1 MSVPTRLAAFAA
13 VLGLAFG
20 GAALAGA
27 AIDLTDEGV
36 TVADVGHG
44 GGHETASEDEHGG
57 AKPAASD
64 EDAHAEDDEADAHG
78 EDDGGAV
85 PSGLAVTD
93 SGYNFETG
101 REFFTAGET
110 APFTFRITDERG
122 RAVRDE
128 FELEQ
133 GKELHLIVVRRDTAI
148 FEHLHPSKDEDG
160 TWSVDINLREPGVY
174 RAYADFKIDGEQRTL
189 ATDLFVPG
197 DFRPKR
203 LPPPGV
209 VDQAVDATGRP
220 AGNLD
225 VTLEAPGVRAGRET
239 PLTFAVSRDGQP
251 FERLEPYLGANGH
264 LVALREGDLGYL
276 HVHPT
281 ENGSGHAHDDGSK
294 PTEAHANEVPFAAT
308 FPTAGRYRL
317 FLQFK
322 TDGEVR
328 TVAYTLE
335 VPR

>member
-1 MSVPTRLAAFAA
+1 MNAPTRLVAFFAA
-13 VLGLAFG
+13 LGLAFG
-20 GAALAGA
+20 GAVLAGA
-27 AIDLTDEGV
+27 AIDPTGEAA
-36 TVADVGHG
+36 TSSASGHG
-44 GGHETASEDEHGG
+44 GGHGTASE
-57 AKPAASD
+57 ASGD
-64 EDAHAEDDEADAHG
+64 DAHAGADAHG
-78 EDDGGAV
+78 EGGGAAE

-93 SGYNFETG
+93 GGYSFETDRNFFIAG
-101 REFFTAGET
+101 RT

-122 RAVRDE
+122 QVVRDE
-128 FELEQ
+128 FELEEE
-133 GKELHLIVVRRDTAI
+133 KELHLIVVRRDTAI
-148 FEHLHPSKDEDG
+148 FEHLHPRRGKDG
-160 TWSVDINLREPGVY
+160 TWSVDMSLREPGVY
-174 RAYADFKIDGEQRTL
+174 RAYADFKVDGEQRTL

-203 LPPPGV
+203 LPPARS
-209 VDQAVDATGRP
+209 VDQAVDAAGRP

-225 VTLEAPGVRAGRET
+225 VTLDAPGVRAGRET
-239 PLTFAVSRDGQP
+239 PLAFAVSRDGRP

-281 ENGSGHAHDDGSK
+281 ESGSGHAHDHGSK

-322 TDGEVR
+322 TGGEVR